1 MTQPPT
7 SPYVAPPRARR
18 RRPSAWWFVVGG
30 ALVLAA
36 IVSFVGLFAWT
47 LTGFLDTD
55 ATVDANDRPETV
67 RLEGDDRRML
77 WLEDGLT
84 QTCVVTDPDTGDEV
98 ATRSVSG
105 DFTRSEG
112 DTGWTGS
119 VTFAPG
125 SGSVEIACTG
135 GGTVVVGPAPALGSF
150 VVGLLAT
157 ILVPLL
163 LGGGGVVV
171 LIVTGV
177 LFSTGRPRDV
187 PAHGDPSETF

>member
-7 SPYVAPPRARR
+7 PPYDARPRERR
-18 RRPSAWWFVVGG
+18 RRPSGWWFVVGG
-30 ALVLAA
+30 VLVLVA
-36 IVSFVGLFAWT
+36 IVAFVALFAWT

-55 ATVDANDRPETV
+55 AKVAADGRAETV

-77 WLEDGLT
+77 WLEDGLS
-84 QTCVVTDPDTGDEV
+84 QTCVVTDPASGEEV
-98 ATRSVSG
+98 ATRSVTG
-105 DFTRSEG
+105 DFSRSEG

-125 SGSVEIACTG
+125 SGSVEVTCTG
-135 GGTVVVGPAPALGSF
+135 GGSVVVGPAPAIGSF

-163 LGGGGVVV
+163 LGGSGVVV

-177 LFSTGRPRDV
+177 LFATGRPRHD
-187 PAHGDPSETF
+187 PADR

>member
-1 MTQPPT
+1 M
-7 SPYVAPPRARR
+7 
-18 RRPSAWWFVVGG
+18 VGG

-36 IVSFVGLFAWT
+36 IVSFVALFAWT

-55 ATVDANDRPETV
+55 ATVDANDRPEAV

-77 WLEDGLT
+77 WLEDGLA
-84 QTCVVTDPDTGDEV
+84 QSCVVTDPDTGDDV
-98 ATRSVSG
+98 PTRSVSG
-105 DFTRSEG
+105 DFERSED
-112 DTGWTGS
+112 DTGWTGA

-125 SGSVEIACTG
+125 SGSVDVTCTG
-135 GGTVVVGPAPALGSF
+135 GGTVVIGPAPAIGSF

-171 LIVTGV
+171 LIVAGV
-177 LFSTGRPRDV
+177 LFATGRPRSDR
-187 PAHGDPSETF
+187 